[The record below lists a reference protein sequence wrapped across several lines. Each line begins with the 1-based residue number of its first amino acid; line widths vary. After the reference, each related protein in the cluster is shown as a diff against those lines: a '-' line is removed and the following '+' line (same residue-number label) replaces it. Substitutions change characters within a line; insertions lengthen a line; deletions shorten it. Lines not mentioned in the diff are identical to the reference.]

1 MAVAG
6 TRSRGRRVA
15 RRGLLLVLRRGG
27 GEAEEEKEKEHDNG
41 GMVSGLFGGCLRPV
55 RACSVWV
62 VGVGGGGGLGGGGM
76 MTFQR

>member
-1 MAVAG
+1 MLLPLLLLSGKVDKDDTAMAVAG

-55 RACSVWV
+55 R
-62 VGVGGGGGLGGGGM
+62 L
-76 MTFQR
+76 FKIKKD